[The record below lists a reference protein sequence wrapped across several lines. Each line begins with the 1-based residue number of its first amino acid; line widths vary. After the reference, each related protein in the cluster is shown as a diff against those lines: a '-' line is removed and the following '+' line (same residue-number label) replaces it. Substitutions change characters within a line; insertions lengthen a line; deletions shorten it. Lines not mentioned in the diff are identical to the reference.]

1 MILSKL
7 TQSIQSIDYDW
18 KKPQTY
24 LVFIPGLSLLIQKV
38 QMAHILPLSNEEVT
52 GENAARLNAQ
62 TKRFVQICKWHYGGS
77 MTQLIIAIIASKIL
91 LASPFA
97 PFFVLLTTYE
107 FLDTWIKGL
116 RNGIHVTEFYP
127 DGRVKRLVFG
137 NVWSLL

>member
-1 MILSKL
+1 MLSRI
-7 TQSIQSIDYDW
+7 TQSIQSMDYDW

-24 LVFIPGLSLLIQKV
+24 LVFVPGISLLIQKV

-52 GENAARLNAQ
+52 GENAARLNTQ

-91 LASPFA
+91 LASPLVL
-97 PFFVLLTTYE
+97 FFVSLTAYE
-107 FLDTWIKGL
+107 LLDTWIKGL
-116 RNGIHVTEFYP
+116 RSPVQVTEFYP
-127 DGRVKRLVFG
+127 DGRVKRQVFG